1 LIDPTGNTPW
11 PAKNIKAI
19 QVLKPAIM
27 DSTSRHNSFARS
39 NLTDEAFAALMA
51 AHLNRESRF
60 GVLTPRLPWDIAGD
74 VAARF
79 GLDTSIGIANIRP
92 SVAAQILFG
101 VNPDV
106 PGCFEYNVAGSEII
120 NLWNTLPVGFYNYP
134 FGESK
139 EAILQAHLVNEL
151 LNDELNIEY
160 LAANIERGFDRA
172 EYFGIEPS
180 VFNLGN
186 WLWRGVQ
193 HVEII
198 KDELQRGNDVYR
210 HGAALVQDMSRAFEV
225 LGLPQTYYNAHNPD
239 EAEFIYR

>member
-1 LIDPTGNTPW
+1 
-11 PAKNIKAI
+11 
-19 QVLKPAIM
+19 
-27 DSTSRHNSFARS
+27 
-39 NLTDEAFAALMA
+39 
-51 AHLNRESRF
+51 
-60 GVLTPRLPWDIAGD
+60 
-74 VAARF
+74 
-79 GLDTSIGIANIRP
+79 
-92 SVAAQILFG
+92 
-101 VNPDV
+101 
-106 PGCFEYNVAGSEII
+106 
-120 NLWNTLPVGFYNYP
+120 
-134 FGESK
+134 
-139 EAILQAHLVNEL
+139 LVNEL
-151 LNDELNIEY
+151 LNDELNIED